1 MNAVTAALAAP
12 LQVLRG
18 LPYVAWITLLAWA
31 MDYLLRRLT
40 QLLFPWYEGA
50 KA

>member
-1 MNAVTAALAAP
+1 MAMDVI
-12 LQVLRG
+12 
-18 LPYVAWITLLAWA
+18 LPYVAWITLLAWL